1 MKLNKT
7 ACAVLGLFASSMVD
21 AGITKIEGHVAHGV
35 NFYNGSP
42 IGDYSSVSPTIG
54 QLFENPREIGV
65 LEEDGAAD
73 SGVITPETDRSRNV
87 ATTRGFLD
95 FFNPGG
101 RVDESLLNVTL
112 DQIGNNFFG
121 FENTDD
127 RIVLPAFPDGP
138 AEPAPSRRKGVN
150 DNPTVGEWEEMS
162 GLVTVKSKRDGTSTV
177 RITIRNAFPNA
188 VYSFWDGG
196 VFNPLSEE
204 ESGYVIPLGGVPNF
218 TVTDDNGCAFKEF
231 DLSYDLVR
239 ACENGAASCSSFV
252 AGFYHWDGQLYGASP
267 AGTFA
272 NAPTGVYAGVQML
285 WPTSGE
291 LLQEPATSFGKPIH
305 GCFAPRKKFFKW

>member
-21 AGITKIEGHVAHGV
+21 ADITRIQGHVAHGV
-35 NFYNGSP
+35 NLYNGSA
-42 IGDYSSVSPTIG
+42 IGDYSSVSPTVG
-54 QLFENPREIGV
+54 QLFELPREIGA
-65 LEEDGAAD
+65 LAEEGAGD
-73 SGVITPETDRSRNV
+73 SDVITPETDRRLPV

-121 FENTDD
+121 FETTDD
-127 RIVLPAFPDGP
+127 RVVLPSFPEGP

-150 DNPTVGEWEEMS
+150 DSPTVGDWEEIS
-162 GLVTVKSKRDGTSTV
+162 GLLTVKSHKDGTSTV
-177 RITIRNAFPNA
+177 RVTIRDAFPDA

-196 VFNPLSEE
+196 VFNPLSEQE
-204 ESGYVIPLGGVPNF
+204 GGYVIPLGGVPNF
-218 TVTDDNGCAFKEF
+218 TVTDENGCAFKEF
-231 DLSYDLVR
+231 DLSYDLAR
-239 ACENGAASCSSFV
+239 ACETGADSCSSFV
-252 AGFYHWDGQLYGASP
+252 AGFYHWDGQLYGTSP

-285 WPTSGE
+285 FPTSGE
-291 LLQEPATSFGKPIH
+291 LLQEPATKFERPRIH
-305 GCFAPRKKFFKW
+305 GCFAPKKRFKW